1 MATTI
6 SAPARWEQT
15 SSTKTITISDRIH
28 HFFEG
33 QAKNRTGWF
42 LLCVMLLCSI
52 RLFAQGPAITSFSP
66 ASGAVGTLVTIN
78 GANLSAP
85 TAFSIGGVTALVIN
99 NTGTVL
105 TGFVMPGAVTGVL
118 SLTTGS
124 GTATSSGN
132 FTVTPTLR
140 PGAWSQQGGKLVGTG
155 NTGAENQGWSVSL
168 SADGNRA
175 IVGGPGDNGGRGAAW
190 VYTRSGGVWS
200 QQGGKLVGTGNTGA
214 ANQGISVSL
223 RANGNTAI
231 VGGTGDNG
239 YRGAAWVYTR
249 SGGAWSQ
256 QGGKLV
262 GTGNAGAPQQGC
274 SVSLSADGNTA
285 IVGGFQDN
293 SSQGAAWVYTRS
305 GGAWSQ
311 QGGKLVGTGNTGAAQ
326 QGYSVSLSADGNT
339 AIMGGFRDNNYQGA
353 TWVYTR
359 SGGVWSQ
366 QGHKLVGTGSTAAAN
381 QGSSVSLSADGNTA
395 IVGGYYD
402 NSNQGAAWVY
412 TRSGGAWSQQG
423 GKLVGTGNT
432 GAENQG
438 FSVSLSADGNTAI
451 VGGIADNS
459 NQGAAWVYTRSG
471 GAWSQQ
477 GGKLTGTGNT
487 GAAYQG
493 WSVSLSADGKT
504 AIVGGP
510 YDNSSQGAVWAYTV
524 ASSNDKLA
532 LLKIS
537 KGIFAPAFSAGN
549 LSYTDAVGNLISS
562 VTVTPTAADPT
573 ATIQVNGTTVAS
585 GTASK
590 PINVPFGTSTINV
603 KVTAQNGT
611 TSQTYTIAV
620 SRPANSNAD
629 LSSLKMSSG
638 RFSWPFDRNVTSYT
652 DTVGNV
658 KTTVKVIPTTLDTGA
673 RVTVNGIPVISGTES
688 SPVSLAFGH
697 NTILVKVAAED
708 GKTTKTYTVT
718 VTRTGTANSVDN
730 LSSLKMSKGIFSP
743 TFASATT
750 SYTDAVGNT
759 ITSVTVTP
767 TTTDPTATV
776 KVNGTVVASGTASGA
791 INLAVGAN
799 AVNVVVTASD
809 GTTTKT
815 YTVTVNR
822 ASSNNDNLS
831 SLKMSKGTFSPTFA
845 SATTSYTDAVNNPIT
860 SVTVTP
866 TASDPDATIKINGT
880 TVASGT
886 ASGAINL
893 AVGANTINVAVTASD
908 KVTTKTYTV
917 TVNRASG
924 GADSYGPGISV
935 TKPTETPALA
945 EDGIQVHQGLSPNGD
960 GINDFL
966 MLDGIQAYPDNKL
979 SIMNRNGR
987 VVYEAKGYDNAA
999 KAFDGHSNKNGKMQL
1014 PGTYFYQLDYTVNG
1028 AVKHKTGF
1036 IVLKY

>member
-1 MATTI
+1 
-6 SAPARWEQT
+6 
-15 SSTKTITISDRIH
+15 
-28 HFFEG
+28 
-33 QAKNRTGWF
+33 
-42 LLCVMLLCSI
+42 
-52 RLFAQGPAITSFSP
+52 
-66 ASGAVGTLVTIN
+66 
-78 GANLSAP
+78 
-85 TAFSIGGVTALVIN
+85 LVIK

-105 TGFVMPGAVTGVL
+105 TGFVMPGAITGTI

-140 PGAWSQQGGKLVGTG
+140 PGAQQGGKLVGTG
-155 NTGAENQGWSVSL
+155 NTTPANQGSSVSL
-168 SADGNRA
+168 SADGNTA
-175 IVGGPGDNGGRGAAW
+175 IVGGSEDNLGRGAAW

-200 QQGGKLVGTGNTGA
+200 QQGGKLVGTGSTGA
-214 ANQGISVSL
+214 AYQGLSVSL
-223 RANGNTAI
+223 SADGNTAI
-231 VGGTGDNG
+231 VGGRGDNNNRGAAWVYTRSGGVWSQQGGKLVGTGSTGAAFQGWSVSLSADGNTAIVGG
-239 YRGAAWVYTR
+239 YADNGSQGAAWVYTRSGGAWRQQGNKLVGTGNTGAAQQGISVSLSADGNTAIMGGSNDNGRQGAAWVYTR

-262 GTGNAGAPQQGC
+262 GTGGGTGLAQQGI

-285 IVGGFQDN
+285 MVGGYGDN
-293 SSQGAAWVYTRS
+293 SYQGAAWVYTRS

-326 QGYSVSLSADGNT
+326 QGISVSLSADGKT
-339 AIMGGFRDNNYQGA
+339 AMVGGYGDNSYQGA
-353 TWVYTR
+353 AWVYTR

-366 QGHKLVGTGSTAAAN
+366 QG
-381 QGSSVSLSADGNTA
+381 
-395 IVGGYYD
+395 
-402 NSNQGAAWVY
+402 
-412 TRSGGAWSQQG
+412 
-423 GKLVGTGNT
+423 GKLVGTG
-432 GAENQG
+432 G
-438 FSVSLSADGNTAI
+438 
-451 VGGIADNS
+451 
-459 NQGAAWVYTRSG
+459 
-471 GAWSQQ
+471 
-477 GGKLTGTGNT
+477 GTGL
-487 GAAYQG
+487 AFRG
-493 WSVSLSADGKT
+493 WSVSISADGKT
-504 AIVGGP
+504 AMVGGSE
-510 YDNSSQGAVWAYTV
+510 DNLGQGAVWAYTV

-537 KGIFAPAFSAGN
+537 KGIFGPAFSAGN

-611 TSQTYTIAV
+611 TSQTYAITV
-620 SRPANSNAD
+620 SRPANSDAD

-652 DTVGNV
+652 DTVGNA

-673 RVTVNGIPVISGTES
+673 RVTVNGIPVISGAES
-688 SPVSLAFGH
+688 SPVSLAFGN
-697 NTILVKVAAED
+697 NTILVKVTAED

-880 TVASGT
+880 MVASGT

-979 SIMNRNGR
+979 SIMTRDGQ